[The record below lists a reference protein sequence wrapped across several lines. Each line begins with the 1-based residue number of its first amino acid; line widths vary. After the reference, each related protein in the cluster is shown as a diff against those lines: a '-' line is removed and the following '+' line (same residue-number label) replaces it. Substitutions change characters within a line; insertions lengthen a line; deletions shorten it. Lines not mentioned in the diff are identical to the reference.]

1 VDATF
6 NAISFESFDPSQ
18 TTSAGKAIARQANGQ
33 IVVGGLI
40 NLDSPLL
47 GGLARL
53 DANGEL
59 DTTFGTTNSFG
70 GCCTVTSEQTFTGL
84 LIQADG
90 NIVAIGELDGDL
102 ALARYLG
109 N

>member
-1 VDATF
+1 MAL
-6 NAISFESFDPSQ
+6 
-18 TTSAGKAIARQANGQ
+18 QAKGQ

-40 NLDSPLL
+40 NLDSPIL

-53 DANGEL
+53 DVDGEL

-84 LIQADG
+84 LIQTDG

-102 ALARYLG
+102 ALARYLA